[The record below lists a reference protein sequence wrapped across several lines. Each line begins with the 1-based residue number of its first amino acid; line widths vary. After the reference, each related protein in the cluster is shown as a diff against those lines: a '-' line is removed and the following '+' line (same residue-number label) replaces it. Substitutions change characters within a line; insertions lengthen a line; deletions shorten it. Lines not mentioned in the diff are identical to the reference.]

1 MEVWGMVCNVMGP
14 SISTPFTSPVEGE
27 VTIRTVELIICYPSP
42 YIKLFVSSLKNQLTI
57 GLGVV
62 ILRNPEY
69 LKTVRVVISS
79 ESRFGLTINIAKEL
93 F

>member
-1 MEVWGMVCNVMGP
+1 M
-14 SISTPFTSPVEGE
+14 
-27 VTIRTVELIICYPSP
+27 
-42 YIKLFVSSLKNQLTI
+42 KLFVSSLKNQLTM

-69 LKTVRVVISS
+69 LKTIRVLISS